1 MPNKQYTFSLP
12 PEAGKVID
20 ALPKMEKSER
30 VAQALLQFE
39 KERAK
44 QKTLDILK
52 LLKPKGWDTDK
63 DSVTLV
69 QEARQKRAE
78 HLTNNDN

>member
-52 LLKPKGWDTDK
+52 LLKPKDWGTDK